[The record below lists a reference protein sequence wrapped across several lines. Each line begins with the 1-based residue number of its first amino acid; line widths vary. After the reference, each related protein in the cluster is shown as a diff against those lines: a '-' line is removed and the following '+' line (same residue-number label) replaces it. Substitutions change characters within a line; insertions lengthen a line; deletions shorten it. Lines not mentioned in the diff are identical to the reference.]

1 MSVQSYLESRASGAV
16 LSATEKSSIETSVST
31 LSRRLSTYFAS
42 DIRSKFKFGSFTRG
56 TILPRSID
64 LRSDVDYMI
73 VFGDEDSKPQT
84 YISRL
89 KRFAEKYYSS
99 SEISQSSPTVV
110 LSLNHIRFDLVP
122 AIKSYTQE
130 YRIPAPASSY
140 EDWTATSPNDFNLT
154 LTSANTTANYKLK
167 PAIRLLK
174 FWNAK
179 SGYVYDSYLLEKW
192 VAGNYSHSCTTVR
205 DYFFRCVDDLSLGYS
220 AAQWRKNKLQRA
232 KDIVNKT
239 KEYERDEMP
248 YSAESEVKKL
258 IPEA

>member
-1 MSVQSYLESRASGAV
+1 M
-16 LSATEKSSIETSVST
+16 
-31 LSRRLSTYFAS
+31 
-42 DIRSKFKFGSFTRG
+42 
-56 TILPRSID
+56 D

-73 VFGDEDSKPQT
+73 VFSDEDSKPQT

-99 SEISQSSPTVV
+99 SEIAQSSPTVV

-122 AIKSYTQE
+122 AIKSYIQE

-140 EDWTATSPNDFNLT
+140 EDWTATSPNDFNST
-154 LTSANTTANYKLK
+154 ITSANTTSNYKLK

-174 FWNAK
+174 YWNAK
-179 SGYVYDSYLLEKW
+179 SGYVYDSYSLEKW
-192 VAGNYSHSCTTVR
+192 VAEKYFFSCTTVR
-205 DYFFRCVDDLSLGYS
+205 DYLFCCIDDLSLSYTE
-220 AAQWRKNKLQRA
+220 AQWRKDKLQRA

-239 KEYERDEMP
+239 KEYERDGMP